1 MTDEQPRLYPELIG
15 FKHRLP
21 HLTESLARDGKVKI
35 VAIGSS
41 STAGTNDGVVPFPP
55 RLEQALRLRFY
66 GRAIDVVNRGIGGQE
81 APEELARFE
90 SDVLAEAPALVIW
103 QVGTNAVY
111 QQCCNKP
118 FHNFDDVED
127 AIAVGL
133 GRLATLP
140 IDVILMDLQFTQ
152 AIVMINSSS
161 SAKGPVGPD
170 GMKMGLADD
179 IELRITRAAARA
191 GVDVFRRW
199 ALMKHWCDD
208 GIPLSQMDDGVD
220 PNLHTGEWA
229 TKWVT
234 IALDAA
240 IGAAA
245 GPVRG
250 ARRRPFDI

>member
-1 MTDEQPRLYPELIG
+1 MTDVQPTLYPELIG

-111 QQCCNKP
+111 QQSDYAP

-140 IDVILMDLQFTQ
+140 MDVILMDSQFTK
-152 AIVMINSSS
+152 AIDAINCG
-161 SAKGPVGPD
+161 SAEVGHLGPD
-170 GMKMGLADD
+170 NINMGLADD
-179 IELRITRAAARA
+179 IQVRIARTAARA
-191 GVDVFRRW
+191 GVDVLRRW
-199 ALMKHWCDD
+199 ALMKRWCDD
-208 GIPLSQMDDGVD
+208 GIPLSCMDDGVY

-229 TKWVT
+229 TKWIT

-240 IGAAA
+240 IGAAV

-250 ARRRPFDI
+250 VRRRPFDI

>member
-1 MTDEQPRLYPELIG
+1 MTDVQPTLYPDLIG
-15 FKHRLP
+15 LRCRLP
-21 HLTESLARDGKVKI
+21 HLTESLARHGKVKI
-35 VAIGSS
+35 VTIGSS
-41 STAGTNDGVVPFPP
+41 STAGTDDGVVPFPY

-111 QQCCNKP
+111 QQSNFNP

-133 GRLATLP
+133 GRLAALP
-140 IDVILMDLQFTQ
+140 MDVILMDLQFTQ
-152 AIVMINSSS
+152 TMVTINSG
-161 SAKGPVGPD
+161 SAANGHTGPN
-170 GMKMGLADD
+170 GMNMGFADD
-179 IELRITRAAARA
+179 IQLRIARTAARA

-199 ALMKHWCDD
+199 ALMQRWCKD
-208 GIPLSQMDDGVD
+208 GIPLSQMDDGGG
-220 PNLHTGEWA
+220 LHTGEWA
-229 TKWVT
+229 TRWIA
-234 IALDAA
+234 IALDSA
-240 IGAAA
+240 IGAAVRA
-245 GPVRG
+245 VRG

>member
-1 MTDEQPRLYPELIG
+1 MADVQPTLYPDLVG
-15 FKHRLP
+15 FGYRLP
-21 HLTESLARDGKVKI
+21 HLTESLSRQDKVKI

-41 STAGTNDGVVPFPP
+41 STAGADGVVPFPP
-55 RLEQALRLRFY
+55 LLEQALRTRFY

-90 SDVLAEAPALVIW
+90 SDVLAEAPDLVIW

-111 QQCCNKP
+111 QQCNFNP
-118 FHNFDDVED
+118 FHNFDDVGD

-133 GRLATLP
+133 GRLAALP
-140 IDVILMDLQFTQ
+140 MDVILMDVQFTQ
-152 AIVMINSSS
+152 AIVTINCGS
-161 SAKGPVGPD
+161 SATGPIGPD
-170 GMKMGLADD
+170 GTKMGLADD
-179 IELRITRAAARA
+179 IQLRIARAAACA

-199 ALMKHWCDD
+199 ALMKRWYED
-208 GIPLSQMDDGVD
+208 GIPLAQMDDGGTAR
-220 PNLHTGEWA
+220 LHTSEWA

-240 IGAAA
+240 IGAAV

-250 ARRRPFDI
+250 ARRGSFDV